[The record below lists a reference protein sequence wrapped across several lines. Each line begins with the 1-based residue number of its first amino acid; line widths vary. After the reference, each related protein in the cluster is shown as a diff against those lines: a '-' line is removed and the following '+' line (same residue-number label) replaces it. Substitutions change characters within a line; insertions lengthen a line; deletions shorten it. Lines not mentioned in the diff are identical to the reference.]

1 MDKNQ
6 LILGLKINQKVMSE
20 NILFSDFELT
30 VNDGEIVSI
39 TGASGCGKS
48 TVLRMIAGLEP
59 LNSDGTMNINV
70 DVSKI
75 GFIFQKPI
83 LYPHL
88 SVGKNI
94 LLGCQ
99 AKLSKPE
106 QISLALEQLK
116 SVDLPGYFNR
126 DVNTLS
132 GGEAQRIILAR
143 ALLAEPKLL
152 LLDEPFSALDIDARR
167 GIAKDVRKI
176 LKSKGITAIHVT
188 HDHAEANLIADIVLN
203 WADIC
208 KPNDASNNNE

>member
-59 LNSDGTMNINV
+59 LNNDGTMNINL
-70 DVSKI
+70 DVSEI

-88 SVGKNI
+88 SVGKTFCWVAKPS
-94 LLGCQ
+94 CQ
-99 AKLSKPE
+99 SRSRL
-106 QISLALEQLK
+106 
-116 SVDLPGYFNR
+116 VWR
-126 DVNTLS
+126 
-132 GGEAQRIILAR
+132 
-143 ALLAEPKLL
+143 
-152 LLDEPFSALDIDARR
+152 
-167 GIAKDVRKI
+167 
-176 LKSKGITAIHVT
+176 
-188 HDHAEANLIADIVLN
+188 
-203 WADIC
+203 
-208 KPNDASNNNE
+208 